1 MKKILK
7 IVLYSFLS
15 LQIVVPFILPFS
27 LLSYSQTERAEDGGS
42 NGLSEA
48 DRKELRE
55 LLRNMKSLESPL
67 EIRNTLIVNGLE
79 IGFDFI
85 VFVII
90 SLHILLFMNGIVFII
105 LLVHEIIILRRAP

>member
-1 MKKILK
+1 M
-7 IVLYSFLS
+7 
-15 LQIVVPFILPFS
+15 
-27 LLSYSQTERAEDGGS
+27 
-42 NGLSEA
+42 SEA